1 MYSALRWGVSGRFVP
16 VPRLSVPKTSE
27 MESMRRMLLAALCAA
42 LMNSLPLFGQGM
54 TLTGSGYASPTTIRV
69 SPGQIT
75 TFFVS
80 GLSMGTAKP
89 QKASSLPLPNSL
101 AGVSVTINQSSPKQS
116 LPAPLLA
123 VQQLNGRDCFG
134 DDWFIVTET

>member
-1 MYSALRWGVSGRFVP
+1 MSLYRADPSRPTAFGS
-16 VPRLSVPKTSE
+16 KISE
-27 MESMRRMLLAALCAA
+27 MESMRRMLLAALCAI
-42 LMNSLPLFGQGM
+42 LMNLSPLFGQGM

-80 GLSMGTAKP
+80 GLSLGTAKP
-89 QKASSLPLPNSL
+89 QKATNLPLPNSL

-116 LPAPLLA
+116 VPALLLA
-123 VQQLNGRDCFG
+123 VQQLNGCTATAA
-134 DDWFIVTET
+134 VSYTHL